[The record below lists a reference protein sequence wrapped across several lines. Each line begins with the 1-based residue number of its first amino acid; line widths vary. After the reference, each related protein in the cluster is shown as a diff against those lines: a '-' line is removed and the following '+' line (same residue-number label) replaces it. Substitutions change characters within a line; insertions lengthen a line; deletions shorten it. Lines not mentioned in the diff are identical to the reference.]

1 MRGIRGALG
10 VAIGLAMMQLV
21 LSSSQGGGK
30 TGSLLA
36 AGFQIPADLV
46 RAFIDPKTPAIQDR
60 SGTPAQ
66 FTSSTTGSAGLSGT
80 GSPSGTGSSLINV

>member
-1 MRGIRGALG
+1 VRGIRGALG

-36 AGFQIPADLV
+36 AGFQIPADVV

-60 SGTPAQ
+60 SGTPAR
-66 FTSSTTGSAGLSGT
+66 FGSYSGGSAGLSGT
-80 GSPSGTGSSLINV
+80 ASPAGTGSSLISV